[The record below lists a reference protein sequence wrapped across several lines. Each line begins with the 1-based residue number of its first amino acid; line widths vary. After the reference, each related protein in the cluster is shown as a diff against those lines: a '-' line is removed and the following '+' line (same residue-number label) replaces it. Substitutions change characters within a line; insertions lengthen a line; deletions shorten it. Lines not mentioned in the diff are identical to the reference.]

1 MALMAT
7 DYEWRPIQDLPADWV
22 VLTDSELP
30 AIRQVYADLK
40 ALDPAATERWE
51 LQSRREWAIETG
63 RVEGVYHWDRG
74 TTETLM
80 ARGIIPDLIPRKGNV
95 LEPEQIAAIIGDA
108 LEVLDGLFD
117 FVKGDRQLSK
127 SYIHELHQALLKNVH
142 TYPVRNE
149 DGVVTEQRLEKGVYK
164 RYPNSVKTAEG
175 ARHAHCP
182 PEHVEAEMDR
192 LVEWHRRHVLDDV
205 APEVEAAWLH
215 HRFTQIH
222 PYPDGNGRV
231 ARALATL
238 VLIKAGHFPMVI
250 KTEGRDHY
258 YDALLA
264 ADRGDLSL
272 LVRKLRASQAD
283 DVVVLS
289 QFAQPGVVPVEQV
302 FSVDEAIRS
311 IQNELINQGKAS
323 PPRWN
328 DIEAR
333 ISGLRKRATSRL
345 QEVHLALLD
354 ALGPTVFEGRIVI
367 PPMINWLIY
376 STLAFSGDG
385 AELTGLNFHFKPA
398 GDQLRGLAECNAS
411 FVAPGRQEKVAPGRF
426 LMTYAEPIASQEARF
441 NKWMEEAIVD
451 GLQKWRASLRA

>member
-22 VLTDSELP
+22 ALTDSELP

-40 ALDPAATERWE
+40 ALDPDATARWE

-108 LEVLDGLFD
+108 LEVLGGLFD
-117 FVKGDRQLSK
+117 FVKGDRPLSK

-142 TYPVRNE
+142 TYPVRNDE
-149 DGVVTEQRLEKGVYK
+149 GVVTEQRLEKGVYK
-164 RYPNSVKTAEG
+164 RYPNSVKTPEG
-175 ARHAHCP
+175 ARHAYCP

-238 VLIKAGHFPMVI
+238 VLIQGGLFPLTVQGEER
-250 KTEGRDHY
+250 EGYWR
-258 YDALLA
+258 
-264 ADRGDLSL
+264 
-272 LVRKLRASQAD
+272 
-283 DVVVLS
+283 
-289 QFAQPGVVPVEQV
+289 
-302 FSVDEAIRS
+302 
-311 IQNELINQGKAS
+311 
-323 PPRWN
+323 
-328 DIEAR
+328 
-333 ISGLRKRATSRL
+333 
-345 QEVHLALLD
+345 ALLD
-354 ALGPTVFEGRIVI
+354 ADHGSLDAFVRTIRFHQGTELATLSQLAHLPGAGEDRVDSVSAAIEALKLDLMKRGQIQPIGWTQTNSRMEVLREQCFLKLRQLSGELKSALRPDLALSVRSPRDEEYKLAASLFFSPDDRPCLTFGFAIAGEKNRGIGECVAHWQDKSNVRVGR
-367 PPMINWLIY
+367 
-376 STLAFSGDG
+376 D
-385 AELTGLNFHFKPA
+385 
-398 GDQLRGLAECNAS
+398 
-411 FVAPGRQEKVAPGRF
+411 RF
-426 LMTYAEPIASQEARF
+426 LITYAESMDAQQRRF
-441 NKWMEEAIVD
+441 DRWMEAALVD
-451 GLQKWRASLRA
+451 GLQRWRVWLRA